1 MKPLLPNVLTQR
13 WRGRPEEDNSELE
26 AQPPAKVL
34 LPGTTGSLTR
44 RTLIKLAVRIAGVI
58 VVSTTI
64 SYFHMI
70 SSFKSQTLGQLE
82 KYVEERV
89 ERENTIFALAETNQ
103 AVLKTELLRRLEEL
117 GDQDPKT
124 EFDRLFARSPDGA
137 IRNRS
142 EIFDGTREAGVYIDK
157 RVQLNADIRQRVLTF
172 YQLANMYGAA
182 WHHQLQNTYFTL
194 PENIMVL
201 YWPQVPT
208 WAADATSDLSMPDQ
222 EYYWAANPKHNP
234 AQETVWTGL
243 YYDIVGKTWLVT
255 CATPVSRNGKPIV
268 TLGQDITLD
277 ELLNRTIHDRLPGA
291 YNMIVRSDG
300 RLIAHP
306 QRTAEIQA
314 KKGEFDIQQSGD
326 RHLKQI
332 FQKIQTLRSGQV
344 IIDNAQHDEYLAV
357 AKIKGPDWYFV
368 TVYPKSIL
376 AQPAFQ
382 TARIILLLGFLS
394 LLLEILVLFF
404 VLRQQIAKPLTSFMQ
419 ATELVAAGDFN
430 MQLDES
436 RRDELGHLGRLFNSM
451 ADQVYSREQS
461 LEQAREKLRRNNE
474 ELELRVLERTT
485 ELSLVITQLED
496 EITERREVESAL
508 RDSETQLKEQALQ
521 LQQALQDLQSTQAQ
535 LIQTEKMSG
544 LGQLVAGVAHEINN
558 PVNFIYGNLT
568 YINRYAEDLLD
579 LVQLYQQH
587 TIEKIP
593 AVEAQIEAIELPFL
607 VEDLPK
613 LLASMKVGAERIR
626 QIVLS
631 LRNFSRL
638 DEAEMKP
645 VDIHEGIDS
654 TLLILQNRLK
664 VQPHRPEIAVVKEY
678 GELPLVECYAGQL
691 NQVFMNI
698 LCNAIDALEEDYE
711 QRSLANPAT
720 IPSITIRTTTHK
732 ATVLIDIGDNGPG
745 MSETVK
751 HQLFNPFFT
760 TKKVGEGTGLGLAI
774 SYQIVVEKHHGQLRC
789 LSTPSQGTHFL
800 IEIPTAHKAI
810 ADQSAT
816 ENPAGEKSAIASLTE

>member
-1 MKPLLPNVLTQR
+1 MKQPILKVLNQR
-13 WRGRPEEDNSELE
+13 WLRHPQDSLEPEARHSAKSSQLSRP
-26 AQPPAKVL
+26 
-34 LPGTTGSLTR
+34 TGSLTR
-44 RTLIKLAVRIAGVI
+44 QTLIKLAVRIACVI
-58 VVSTTI
+58 LVSTTI

-70 SSFKSQTLGQLE
+70 SSFKAQTLGQLE

-89 ERENTIFALAETNQ
+89 EREDAIFALAEDNQ
-103 AVLKTELLRRLEEL
+103 AILKTELLHRLDVMGE
-117 GDQDPKT
+117 QDPKA
-124 EFDRLFARSPDGA
+124 EFGQWFARSPDGA
-137 IRNRS
+137 IRNRPKT
-142 EIFDGTREAGVYIDK
+142 FDGTRQAGVYIDQ
-157 RVQLNADIRQRVLTF
+157 RVVLDADIRQRVLTF
-172 YQLANMYGAA
+172 YHLANTFGPA
-182 WHHQLQNTYFTL
+182 WHNRFQNTYFTL

-201 YWPQVPT
+201 YWPEIPT
-208 WAADATSDLSMPDQ
+208 WAADATPDLDMQAQ
-222 EYYWAANPKHNP
+222 EYYWVADQQHNP
-234 AQETVWTGL
+234 AQKTVWTGL
-243 YYDIVGKTWLVT
+243 YYDIVSKAWLIT
-255 CATPVSRNGKPIV
+255 CATPIHRNGKPIV

-314 KKGEFDIQQSGD
+314 QKGEFDIQQSGD
-326 RHLKQI
+326 RHLKHI
-332 FQKIQTLRSGQV
+332 FQEIQMLQPDQV
-344 IIDNAQHDEYLAV
+344 IIDNTQDDEYLAV

-394 LLLEILVLFF
+394 LLVEILVLFF
-404 VLRQQIAKPLTSFMQ
+404 VLRQQIAQPLTSFMQ

-451 ADQVYSREQS
+451 AEQVHSREQS
-461 LEQAREKLRRNNE
+461 LEQAREKLRLNNE
-474 ELELRVLERTT
+474 ELELRVIERTT
-485 ELSLVITQLED
+485 ELSRVIAQLED
-496 EITERREVESAL
+496 EIIDRRQVESAL

-568 YINRYAEDLLD
+568 YINRYAQDLLD

-587 TIEKIP
+587 TSQKIP

-613 LLASMKVGAERIR
+613 LLASMKVGADRIR

-664 VQPHRPEIAVVKEY
+664 AQSHRPEIAVVKEY

-698 LCNAIDALEEDYE
+698 ICNAIDALEEE
-711 QRSLANPAT
+711 HQRRSLANLT
-720 IPSITIRTTTHK
+720 TTPSITIRTTAQK
-732 ATVLIDIGDNGPG
+732 DTVVIDIGDNGPG
-745 MSETVK
+745 MSETVR

-774 SYQIVVEKHHGQLRC
+774 SYQIVVEKHHGQLQC
-789 LSTPSQGTHFL
+789 LSTPGQGTHFL
-800 IEIPTAHKAI
+800 IEIPLLHRPI
-810 ADQSAT
+810 A
-816 ENPAGEKSAIASLTE
+816 EKSASEKPAIASGTE

>member
-1 MKPLLPNVLTQR
+1 MKHPFPNVLNQR
-13 WRGRPEEDNSELE
+13 WLGRPQQDNVDL
-26 AQPPAKVL
+26 APLPPPRPSLASR
-34 LPGTTGSLTR
+34 PTGSLTR
-44 RTLIKLAVRIAGVI
+44 QTLIKLAVRIAGVI
-58 VVSTTI
+58 VVSTMI

-70 SSFKSQTLGQLE
+70 GSFKSQALGQLE

-89 ERENTIFALAETNQ
+89 ERENAIFALAEANQ

-117 GDQDPKT
+117 GTQDPKT
-124 EFDRLFARSPDGA
+124 EFEQLFARSPDGA
-137 IRNRS
+137 IRNRP
-142 EIFDGTREAGVYIDK
+142 EIFNGKREAGVYIDK
-157 RVQLNADIRQRVLTF
+157 RVQINPDIRQRVVTF
-172 YQLANMYGAA
+172 YHLANMYGAA
-182 WHHQLQNTYFTL
+182 WHHRLQNIYFTL

-208 WAADATSDLSMPDQ
+208 WAADATSDLYMPDE
-222 EYYWAANPKHNP
+222 EYYRMGDLEHNP
-234 AQETVWTGL
+234 TQKTVWTSL
-243 YYDIVGKTWLVT
+243 YYDIVGKTWLVS
-255 CATPVSRNGKPIV
+255 CITPVNRNGKPIV
-268 TLGQDITLD
+268 TLGADITLD
-277 ELLNRTIHDRLPGA
+277 ELFKRTIHDRLPGA
-291 YNMIVRSDG
+291 YNLIVRADG

-306 QRTAEIQA
+306 QLMDKIQA
-314 KKGEFDIQQSGD
+314 KEGKFDIQQSGD
-326 RHLKQI
+326 RHLEHI
-332 FQKIQTLRSGQV
+332 FQKIKTMRSGQV
-344 IIDNAQHDEYLAV
+344 IVDNAQDDEYLAV
-357 AKIKGPDWYFV
+357 AKIQGPDWYFV

-382 TARIILLLGFLS
+382 TARVILLLGLLS
-394 LLLEILVLFF
+394 LLVEILLLFF
-404 VLRQQIAKPLTSFMQ
+404 VLRQQIAKPLLNFMH

-451 ADQVYSREQS
+451 AEQVHSREQS
-461 LEQAREKLRRNNE
+461 LEQAREKLRQSNE
-474 ELELRVLERTT
+474 ELEQRVLERTN
-485 ELSLVITQLED
+485 ELSQVITQLED
-496 EITERREVESAL
+496 EILERRQAESAL

-587 TIEKIP
+587 TTEKIP

-607 VEDLPK
+607 IEDLPK
-613 LLASMKVGAERIR
+613 LLASMKVGADRIR

-638 DEAEMKP
+638 DEADMKP

-664 VQPHRPEIAVVKEY
+664 AQSQRPEIAVVKEY
-678 GELPLVECYAGQL
+678 GELPPVECYAGQL

-698 LCNAIDALEEDYE
+698 ICNAIDALEEDYE
-711 QRSLANPAT
+711 QRSPTEPN
-720 IPSITIRTTTHK
+720 IVPSITIRTTAQK
-732 ATVLIDIGDNGPG
+732 DTVLIDIGDNGPG
-745 MSETVK
+745 MTETVK

-760 TKKVGEGTGLGLAI
+760 TKKVGAGTGLGLAI
-774 SYQIVVEKHHGQLRC
+774 SYQIVVEKHNGQLQC
-789 LSTPSQGTHFL
+789 LSTPGEGTHFL
-800 IEIPTAHKAI
+800 IEIPILQKAI
-810 ADQSAT
+810 ADQSTA
-816 ENPAGEKSAIASLTE
+816 ENC